1 MLRCAILGLAVA
13 AAVSSLAKAETKQVS
28 PGVEAQIGVHG
39 SIQKDCTPNPAP
51 DIRILRP
58 SSHGV
63 VRIASATLRT
73 KNRFPSCPNAS
84 VPVMVVFYKAN
95 PDAIGWDSVTL
106 EVVPKSGEASRHTY
120 DIQIE

>member
-1 MLRCAILGLAVA
+1 MLRCAIVFLAVLA
-13 AAVSSLAKAETKQVS
+13 ALSSLAEAETKQVS
-28 PGVEAQIGVHG
+28 PGAEVQIGVHG
-39 SIQKDCTPNPAP
+39 SLQKDCTPNPAP
-51 DIRILRP
+51 DIRILKP

-73 KNRFPSCPNAS
+73 NRFPSCPNAS

-95 PDAIGWDSVTL
+95 ADAIGWDSVTL

>member
-1 MLRCAILGLAVA
+1 MLRCAIVGFAVVA
-13 AAVSSLAKAETKQVS
+13 ALSSLAKAETKQVS
-28 PGVEAQIGVHG
+28 AGAEIQIGVHG
-39 SIQKDCTPNPAP
+39 SLKKDCTPNPVP
-51 DIRILRP
+51 DIRVLRP
-58 SSHGV
+58 AAHGV

-73 KNRFPSCPNAS
+73 NRFPSCPNAS

-95 PDAIGWDSVTL
+95 ADAIGWDTITL